1 MTVINTNV
9 SATLASNAIVRNDR
23 AMSTAME
30 RLSTGL
36 RINSAGDDAA
46 GLAIASRMRSQV
58 EGLEQAARNAND
70 AVSMIQTAEG
80 AYVEVSNMLSRMK
93 ELAVQAS
100 SGTYSDTDRA
110 ALNLE
115 FGQLQAEMQRI
126 AGNTQWNGFNILD
139 GNSSSVSY
147 QVGAGSGQTM
157 SVAFN
162 TLYKTTWSATAA
174 PAASRNEG
182 PDPGDGSG
190 AINRSV
196 QYAVDFS
203 GVTAGAARANVLADS
218 TAHDPNLHH
227 YLKFTVVD
235 GASNEVDVLIR
246 VTDEILTAVDA
257 GGGRVTVDTN
267 DPEVAYIDG
276 GRSSLATVLSGA
288 GSAGIVIRFGSDNTA
303 GGANAADSIQI
314 EATTGNEGFGIKGNA
329 LALVTGEVSSLDSY
343 DVSSAANAQKSVAE
357 LDALITKVA
366 AGRAK
371 YGAYINR
378 LEYASDNLSNVAQ
391 NTDASRSRIED
402 ADYAAETSELAR
414 TQIIAQASTAMLAQA
429 NQSKQ
434 SVLALLQ

>member
-9 SATLASNAIVRNDR
+9 SATLASNAINKNDR

-36 RINSAGDDAA
+36 RINSASDDAA

-58 EGLEQAARNAND
+58 DGLEQAARNAND
-70 AVSMIQTAEG
+70 GISMIQTAEG
-80 AYVEVSNMLSRMK
+80 AYIEVSNMLARMK

-100 SGTYSDTDRA
+100 SGTYSSTDRA

-115 FGQLQAEMQRI
+115 FSQLQSEMQRI

-139 GNSSSVSY
+139 GAAGGSSATVNY

-157 SVAFN
+157 AATFN
-162 TLYKTTWSATAA
+162 TLYKSVATSTAATNGQDAA
-174 PAASRNEG
+174 PAADKEQYTVTIDAANAAA
-182 PDPGDGSG
+182 GD
-190 AINRSV
+190 
-196 QYAVDFS
+196 
-203 GVTAGAARANVLADS
+203 
-218 TAHDPNLHH
+218 
-227 YLKFTVVD
+227 YLKITLTDNGSNSVD
-235 GASNEVDVLIR
+235 LLLTLDQ
-246 VTDEILTAVDA
+246 TAVDA
-257 GGGRVTVDTN
+257 LNAAGAVDTVVN
-267 DPEVAYIDG
+267 GDIKYVDNGYTT
-276 GRSSLATVLSGA
+276 LTTVLGQA
-288 GSAGIVIRFGSDNTA
+288 GHAGVAIKLGTADGTNTQVANRIWVEGSAVDQAFSIAA
-303 GGANAADSIQI
+303 GGVSI
-314 EATTGNEGFGIKGNA
+314 
-329 LALVTGEVSSLDSY
+329 VRGEVSSLDAF
-343 DVSSAANAQKSVAE
+343 DISSATNAQKSVAE
-357 LDALITKVA
+357 LDSLITTVA

-378 LEYASDNLSNVAQ
+378 LEYASDNLMNVAQ
-391 NTDASRSRIED
+391 NTDASRSQIED

>member
-9 SATLASNAIVRNDR
+9 SATLASNAITRNDR

-36 RINSAGDDAA
+36 RINSASDDAA

-58 EGLEQAARNAND
+58 DGLEQAARNAND
-70 AVSMIQTAEG
+70 GISMIQTAEG
-80 AYVEVSNMLSRMK
+80 AYIEVSNMLGRMK

-115 FGQLQAEMQRI
+115 FDQLQSEMIRI

-139 GNSSSVSY
+139 GAAGGTSATVNY

-157 SVAFN
+157 AATFN
-162 TLYKTTWSATAA
+162 TLYKNVKTVTPTNPVAPGGAQKEGWVADMTANGV
-174 PAASRNEG
+174 AAMAA
-182 PDPGDGSG
+182 GD
-190 AINRSV
+190 
-196 QYAVDFS
+196 F
-203 GVTAGAARANVLADS
+203 
-218 TAHDPNLHH
+218 
-227 YLKFTVVD
+227 LKITVVD
-235 GASNEVDVLIR
+235 NNSNSVDVLLKLDQQAITDLGGGTIHTMTDGNNGDVHYIDNNTNQTLGTVLGQAGHAGIDVYLGAANTAANDDTQVAAANKIYIVGDTDNQIFS
-246 VTDEILTAVDA
+246 VTSVSVVRGEVATLDAVD
-257 GGGRVTVDTN
+257 
-267 DPEVAYIDG
+267 I
-276 GRSSLATVLSGA
+276 
-288 GSAGIVIRFGSDNTA
+288 
-303 GGANAADSIQI
+303 
-314 EATTGNEGFGIKGNA
+314 
-329 LALVTGEVSSLDSY
+329 
-343 DVSSAANAQKSVAE
+343 SSAANAQRAVGE
-357 LDALITKVA
+357 LDTLITTVA
-366 AGRAK
+366 SGRAK

-378 LEYASDNLSNVAQ
+378 LEYASDNLMNVAQ
-391 NTDASRSRIED
+391 NTDASRSQIED

>member
-9 SATLASNAIVRNDR
+9 SATLASNAITRNDR

-36 RINSAGDDAA
+36 RINSASDDAA

-58 EGLEQAARNAND
+58 DGLEQAARNAND
-70 AVSMIQTAEG
+70 GISMIQTAEG
-80 AYVEVSNMLSRMK
+80 AYIEVSNMLGRMK

-115 FGQLQAEMQRI
+115 FDQLQSEMIRI

-139 GNSSSVSY
+139 GTAGGSSATVKY

-157 SVAFN
+157 DATFN
-162 TLYKTTWSATAA
+162 TLYKTVASASATANTTGA
-174 PAASRNEG
+174 DTNNEELWTVTIAGTNVLENDYLNFTLTDRNNKNLEVLVKLSAASRNALNAGTGAPVTIAGNNHAEVVHITDG
-182 PDPGDGSG
+182 ITDLAAVLNGSG
-190 AINRSV
+190 DSGITIKFSAQNTIEIEGTSV
-196 QYAVDFS
+196 GLDNNTDEQ
-203 GVTAGAARANVLADS
+203 
-218 TAHDPNLHH
+218 
-227 YLKFTVVD
+227 FTV
-235 GASNEVDVLIR
+235 SNVSIKR
-246 VTDEILTAVDA
+246 
-257 GGGRVTVDTN
+257 G
-267 DPEVAYIDG
+267 EVA
-276 GRSSLATVLSGA
+276 SLDAFSVS
-288 GSAGIVIRFGSDNTA
+288 
-303 GGANAADSIQI
+303 
-314 EATTGNEGFGIKGNA
+314 
-329 LALVTGEVSSLDSY
+329 SSLDAKRA
-343 DVSSAANAQKSVAE
+343 VGE
-357 LDALITKVA
+357 LDSLITTVA

-378 LEYASDNLSNVAQ
+378 LEYASDNLMNVAQ
-391 NTDASRSRIED
+391 NTDASRSQIED

>member
-9 SATLASNAIVRNDR
+9 SATLASNAISRNDR

-58 EGLEQAARNAND
+58 DGLEQAARNAND
-70 AVSMIQTAEG
+70 GISMIQTAEG
-80 AYVEVSNMLSRMK
+80 AYIEVSNMLARMK

-115 FGQLQAEMQRI
+115 FDQLQAEMIRI

-139 GNSSSVSY
+139 GAAGGSSATVNY

-157 SVAFN
+157 AATFN
-162 TLYKTTWSATAA
+162 TLYKSVATSSAATLTRAGGA
-174 PAASRNEG
+174 PDKYAI
-182 PDPGDGSG
+182 DISG
-190 AINRSV
+190 ANV
-196 QYAVDFS
+196 A
-203 GVTAGAARANVLADS
+203 AGDHLKITLTDNGGNV
-218 TAHDPNLHH
+218 
-227 YLKFTVVD
+227 
-235 GASNEVDVLIR
+235 VDVLLNL
-246 VTDEILTAVDA
+246 DATAVASLARPNGNEVRHALDQA
-257 GGGRVTVDTN
+257 GDIH
-267 DPEVAYIDG
+267 YIDNG
-276 GRSSLATVLSGA
+276 YTALNTVLGQA
-288 GSAGIVIRFGSDNTA
+288 GHAGIVVTVGSANGTA
-303 GGANAADSIQI
+303 DAANKIYIAGTANDQAFTIANGGVSI
-314 EATTGNEGFGIKGNA
+314 
-329 LALVTGEVSSLDSY
+329 VRGEVSTLDAF
-343 DVSSAANAQKSVAE
+343 DVSSATNAQKAVAE
-357 LDALITKVA
+357 LDTLITNVA

-378 LEYASDNLSNVAQ
+378 LEYASDNLMNVAQ
-391 NTDASRSRIED
+391 NTDASRSQIED

>member
-23 AMSTAME
+23 AMTTAME

-36 RINSAGDDAA
+36 RINSASDDAA

-58 EGLEQAARNAND
+58 DGLEQAARNAND
-70 AVSMIQTAEG
+70 GISMIQTAEG
-80 AYVEVSNMLSRMK
+80 AYIEVSNMLGRMK

-126 AGNTQWNGFNILD
+126 AGNTEWNGFNILD

-162 TLYKTTWSATAA
+162 TLYKTTWSATDG
-174 PAASRNEG
+174 PTDSRGEG
-182 PDPGDGSG
+182 G
-190 AINRSV
+190 AKRSV

-203 GVTAGAARANVLADS
+203 GVTAGATQDNVLADS
-218 TAHDPNLHH
+218 AAHDPNLHH
-227 YLKFTVVD
+227 YLKFTVID

-246 VTDEILTAVDA
+246 VTDEAIDAVNSGA
-257 GGGRVTVDTN
+257 GLHEVTTN

-303 GGANAADSIQI
+303 AIGGDAVDSIQI
-314 EATTGNEGFGIKGNA
+314 EATAAGEGFGIKGNSI
-329 LALVTGEVSSLDSY
+329 ALVTGEVSSLDAY

-378 LEYASDNLSNVAQ
+378 LEYASDNLMNVAQ

-402 ADYAAETSELAR
+402 ADYASETSELAR